1 VKVEFDWVGHPFV
14 DAGLTALLLLSRKET
29 PKELEDSDIE
39 KSIKFL
45 SKTYCNDSW
54 KSYLS
59 GQLFPNSGVLMTNPS
74 MYKNRTPENLYKNL
88 ETIYNIIPPLDVG
101 EEKCVICGR
110 RERLKILDSI
120 GKSKIIGRHIFPLVG
135 TGDMLNFFPSAN
147 SEGIDI
153 CASCIFLT
161 QLMPLATY
169 KLGNVMLFHCYPYEY
184 NLELTKEAV
193 DTARKSSLFS
203 DGRTFRYAYNFF
215 FRKISEISRDLKSG
229 WKNVSVTMY
238 HFNNFNQRQSIE
250 ITYFPSIV
258 LEFVS
263 DTETIDPRGWKNIVR
278 NGWSDKKLSFEDLE
292 KKKPNRVYDKLIKEE
307 SIIQYFYDSHNK
319 KVNSEW
325 RLLETYAIKVLGMK
339 EGTLDFVK
347 DLSDRIIE
355 TIEKEEDNRLKKIIR
370 NLERADKLY
379 QFQEFFIIIERL
391 RIRFAIPNSLLTFD
405 DVSSILLGYGE
416 DLNVSWRT
424 VKNLI
429 LFRLYERLHNR
440 LISIKEDEN
449 EIEEEVEL

>member
-1 VKVEFDWVGHPFV
+1 MKVEFDWVGHPFV